1 MRTPYATLVAVVLLA
16 AGAASAAET
25 KVVSQKGKTFLPEAV
40 ALTTADTLRINNDDA
55 FLHHVYVKHPNLT
68 FDSGGRRPGE
78 PVDIQFAK
86 PGSYEV
92 LCEIHPKMKLVVEVK

>member
-1 MRTPYATLVAVVLLA
+1 MRALYVGIAAFALLA
-16 AGAASAAET
+16 TGTADAAET
-25 KVVSQKGKTFLPEAV
+25 KRISQKGKTFLPETMEM
-40 ALTTADTLRINNDDA
+40 TTADTLRINNDDA

>member
-1 MRTPYATLVAVVLLA
+1 MHRSCAVVTAAALLA
-16 AGAASAAET
+16 AGAAGAAET
-25 KVVSQKGKTFLPEAV
+25 KRISQKGKTFLPEAV
-40 ALTTADTLRINNDDA
+40 EMTTADTLRINNDDA

-78 PVDIQFAK
+78 PVDVQFSK

-92 LCEIHPKMKLVVEVK
+92 LCEIHPKMKLMVDVK

>member
-1 MRTPYATLVAVVLLA
+1 MRKLSAAIAALALLA
-16 AGAASAAET
+16 AGAADAAET
-25 KVVSQKGKTFLPEAV
+25 KRISQKGKTFLPESV
-40 ALTTADTLRINNDDA
+40 AMTTGDTLRINNDDA

-78 PVDIQFAK
+78 PVDIQFTK

>member
-1 MRTPYATLVAVVLLA
+1 MRMLSAAIAALALLA
-16 AGAASAAET
+16 AGTAGAAET
-25 KVVSQKGKTFLPEAV
+25 KRISQKGKTFLPEAV
-40 ALTTADTLRINNDDA
+40 TMTTGDTLRINNDDA

-78 PVDIQFAK
+78 PVDIQFTK